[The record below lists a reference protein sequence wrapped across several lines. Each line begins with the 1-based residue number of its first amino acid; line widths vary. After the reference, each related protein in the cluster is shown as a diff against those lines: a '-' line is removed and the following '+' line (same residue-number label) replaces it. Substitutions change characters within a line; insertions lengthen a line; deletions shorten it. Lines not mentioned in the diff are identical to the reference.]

1 MLTEQVWTASPRSCR
16 AGAFLNTG
24 FLPGAGTSCHL
35 TDGGWEDAI
44 RGSPGLQSVIYKLHL
59 CSGNRTMTIATVQPL
74 IGVLPKPAHGS
85 GTRGENVQVTLYSYW
100 TTVTVERYRNWTL
113 ARETLDKDILK
124 FWSNIHIYEYCT
136 IVHTYI
142 HSLTNASKREKMS
155 VCQDC
160 SCLCGAPVHIETHIL
175 TKRFRMENITTW
187 KNSLEW
193 ESKEQTPFVWKCRA
207 SSFCNFFL

>member
-1 MLTEQVWTASPRSCR
+1 MQPERESNLCHALEDSRSNVLTEQVWTASPRSCR

-44 RGSPGLQSVIYKLHL
+44 RGSPGLQSVVYKLHL
-59 CSGNRTMTIATVQPL
+59 CSSNRPMTIATVQPL

-113 ARETLDKDILK
+113 ARETLDKDVLK
-124 FWSNIHIYEYCT
+124 LWSNIHIYEYCT
-136 IVHTYI
+136 IVHIYTFF
-142 HSLTNASKREKMS
+142 NQCKQERKDECMS
-155 VCQDC
+155 RLLLLVWSTC
-160 SCLCGAPVHIETHIL
+160 AHRNPHTH
-175 TKRFRMENITTW
+175 
-187 KNSLEW
+187 
-193 ESKEQTPFVWKCRA
+193 KEV
-207 SSFCNFFL
+207 